1 MSIRPT
7 PPLNSNK
14 NRLSP
19 REERRRWSFL
29 KLWIQNKVLQGT
41 TDKKLSQAAISS
53 ADDDNEREVLK
64 GKHRCSPCGFY

>member
-29 KLWIQNKVLQGT
+29 KLWIQNKWLHGT
-41 TDKKLSQAAISS
+41 AEKKLSHEATIRIRIRTS
-53 ADDDNEREVLK
+53 
-64 GKHRCSPCGFY
+64 GKF